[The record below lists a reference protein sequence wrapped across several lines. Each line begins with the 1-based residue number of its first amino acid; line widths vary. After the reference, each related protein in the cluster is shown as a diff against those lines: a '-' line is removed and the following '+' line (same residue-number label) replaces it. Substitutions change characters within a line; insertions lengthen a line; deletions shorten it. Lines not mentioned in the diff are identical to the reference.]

1 MTGWSMIL
9 ASASEEESMNLYTE
23 KDVLAFWDSHLT
35 TEQRQEAAEIEAIKK
50 DIATARKYIQ
60 DALAR
65 YRKDKTRSR
74 SKAKAADPFAD
85 LEGYRIRQDI
95 QDAFGWE
102 FITEAEMDRL
112 LALWDLREASKN
124 KQQLE
129 DRVTEMLEIAVR
141 SCSSP
146 YDDKLWDWEKKQ
158 EERRKAARQI
168 AAENLERAGK

>member
-1 MTGWSMIL
+1 M
-9 ASASEEESMNLYTE
+9 ANLYTE
-23 KDVLAFWDSHLT
+23 KDVLNFWDANMT
-35 TEQRQEAAEIEAIKK
+35 TEARQKAKEIEEIQK

-60 DALAR
+60 DALVR

-85 LEGYRIRQDI
+85 LAGYNIRQDI

-124 KQQLE
+124 KKQLE
-129 DRVTEMLEIAVR
+129 DRVTELLEIAAR
-141 SCSSP
+141 GCSAP
-146 YDDKLWDWEKKQ
+146 FDEKLWAWEQKQ
-158 EERRKAARQI
+158 EQKRKAARQI
-168 AAENLERAGK
+168 AAENLERSRS

>member
-1 MTGWSMIL
+1 M
-9 ASASEEESMNLYTE
+9 ANLYTE
-23 KDVLAFWDSHLT
+23 KDVLDFWDSHLT
-35 TEQRQEAAEIEAIKK
+35 IEDKMEQAEIEAIRK

-85 LEGYRIRQDI
+85 LEGYNIRQDI
-95 QDAFGWE
+95 QDAYGWE
-102 FITEAEMDRL
+102 FISEAEMDRL

-129 DRVTEMLEIAVR
+129 DRVTEMLEIAIR
-141 SCSSP
+141 SCSAP
-146 YDDKLWDWEKKQ
+146 YDDKLWDWDKKQ
-158 EERRKAARQI
+158 EQRRKAARQI
-168 AAENLERAGK
+168 AAENLERSAK

>member
-1 MTGWSMIL
+1 M
-9 ASASEEESMNLYTE
+9 ANLYTE
-23 KDVLAFWDSHLT
+23 KDVLDFWDSHLT
-35 TEQRQEAAEIEAIKK
+35 IEAKMEQAEIEAIRK

-74 SKAKAADPFAD
+74 SKTKAADPFAD
-85 LEGYRIRQDI
+85 LEGYNIRQDI

-102 FITEAEMDRL
+102 FISEAEMDRL

-141 SCSSP
+141 SCSAP
-146 YDDKLWDWEKKQ
+146 YDEKLYDWDKKQ
-158 EERRKAARQI
+158 EQRRKAARQI
-168 AAENLERAGK
+168 ASENLERSAK

>member
-1 MTGWSMIL
+1 M
-9 ASASEEESMNLYTE
+9 ANLYTE
-23 KDVLAFWDSHLT
+23 KDVLDFWDSHLT
-35 TEQRQEAAEIEAIKK
+35 IKDKMERDEIEAIRK

-85 LEGYRIRQDI
+85 LEGYNIRQDI

-124 KQQLE
+124 KKQLE
-129 DRVTEMLEIAVR
+129 DRVTEMLEIAAR
-141 SCSSP
+141 SLSQS
-146 YDDKLWDWEKKQ
+146 YDDKLYDWDKKQ
-158 EERRKAARQI
+158 EQRRKAARQI
-168 AAENLERAGK
+168 AAENLERTAK